1 MGLAGTPT
9 GKRFAP
15 DAGGLMIPSDEVVTS
30 CRICAGMCSL
40 TITRDA
46 AGRMV
51 SARGDKANPLTRGY
65 ACIKGLQLPAAH
77 ASPLRLLHPLKR
89 LADGSFVRV
98 PLETALDEIA
108 GRLRALIARHGPDA
122 IAGFRGTMNY
132 SNQTAN
138 AMLPAWLAALGSS
151 SFFSTMTIDQS
162 AKWVSVE
169 RLGTWAAGR
178 DPFVLA
184 DVLMF
189 VGTNPLVSLSTFNFP
204 SQHPVQ
210 QMRDALARGTRFIVI
225 DPRRSET
232 ARHASVFLQPWPGE
246 DAALLA
252 GLLRIILDEAW
263 HDAEFCA
270 RHAVGVDALHRALAS
285 FDARTVAARCGV
297 TPEAL
302 RDAAALFAQPH
313 ADGRRKRG
321 SAASGTGAN
330 MGPHS
335 NLVEHL
341 VECLN
346 VVCGRYAR
354 AGDPVPNPGVL
365 APPWP
370 RRAEVIAP
378 RRSWEQ
384 GDQGRLGWGMLFGQK
399 MSGALADEITVPGPG
414 QLHALFVDGGNPALS
429 MPDQPRFVDALR
441 QLDLLVTIDPFMSET
456 ARLSHFVIP
465 PLMMFEHADLGTRD
479 YEPHV
484 LHVPYAQYAQKV
496 AEPPAGAEVVDDWFV
511 FWALARRLGVKL
523 VFDGVPLDMANAPTQ
538 EALLEIL
545 ARHASVPFEQI
556 RAHPEGHVFDVPAMT
571 VQPGN
576 PDSAA
581 RFEVLPADV
590 KTELAALASEPG
602 GAPGAQHT
610 HLLAVRRVRDVQNTM
625 YRHLAA
631 IRKRLPH
638 NPAWLH
644 PDDLAELGMVSGER
658 VVIESRHGRI
668 EAVAEADATLRRGVV
683 SITHGFGGL
692 PGDAEAHGVNVNCL
706 TSTRTDLEPINAMPR
721 LTALAV
727 RVVPVHPH
735 PTRPTP

>member
-1 MGLAGTPT
+1 MTGL
-9 GKRFAP
+9 R
-15 DAGGLMIPSDEVVTS
+15 DEAITS

-40 TITRDA
+40 RLARDA
-46 AGRMV
+46 AGRIV
-51 SARGDKANPLTRGY
+51 SARGDKSNPLTRGY

-77 ASPLRLLHPLKR
+77 ASPDRLLHPLKR
-89 LADGSFVRV
+89 VAEGRFVRV
-98 PLETALDEIA
+98 PLDEALDEIA
-108 GRLRALIARHGPDA
+108 ERLRGLIDAHGPDS

-138 AMLPAWLAALGSS
+138 AMLPAWLAALGSN

-162 AKWVSVE
+162 AKWVTFE
-169 RLGTWAAGR
+169 RLGGWAAGR

-210 QMRDALARGTRFIVI
+210 QMREALERGTRFIVI

-232 ARHASVFLQPWPGE
+232 ARHADVFLQPWPGE
-246 DAALLA
+246 DGALLA
-252 GLLRIILDEAW
+252 GLLRIVLDEGW

-270 RHAVGVDALHRALAS
+270 RHVHGLDALQRALAP
-285 FDARTVAARCGV
+285 FDAAAVSQRTGV
-297 TPEAL
+297 SAESL
-302 RDAAALFAQPH
+302 HEAAALFARPEGGQ
-313 ADGRRKRG
+313 RKRG

-341 VECLN
+341 LECLN

-354 AGDPVPNPGVL
+354 AGDPVANPGVL
-365 APPWP
+365 APPAP

-384 GDQGRLGWGMLFGQK
+384 GWKSRVGGYGMLFGQK
-399 MSGALADEITVPGPG
+399 MSGVLGDEIRTPGPG
-414 QLHALFVDGGNPALS
+414 QVRALFVDGGNPAVA
-429 MPDQPRFVDALR
+429 MPDQARFVESLRALE
-441 QLDLLVTIDPFMSET
+441 LLVTIDPFMTAT

-465 PLMMFEHADLGTRD
+465 PTMMFEHADLGTRD
-479 YEPHV
+479 YESFV

-511 FWALARRLGVKL
+511 FWALAKRLDRPI
-523 VFDGVPLDMANAPTQ
+523 VFDGVSLDMDTAPTQ
-538 EALLEIL
+538 EELLAIL
-545 ARHASVPFEQI
+545 ARHGSVPFDEI
-556 RAHPEGHVFDVPAMT
+556 RAHPEGKVFDVPAMQ
-571 VQPGN
+571 VQAGDPAG
-576 PDSAA
+576 SA
-581 RFEVLPADV
+581 RFEIAPADV
-590 KTELAALASEPG
+590 LHELDAVAAEPDLRH
-602 GAPGAQHT
+602 GAGHAGFT

-625 YRHLAA
+625 YRHLDA

-644 PDDLAELGMVSGER
+644 PDDLASLGIASGHR
-658 VVIESRHGRI
+658 LAIESAHGRI
-668 EAVAEADATLRRGVV
+668 EAIAEADDSMRRGVV
-683 SITHGFGGL
+683 SISHGWGGL
-692 PGDAEAHGVNVNCL
+692 PHDALDATDPHSAGVNVNQL
-706 TSTRTDLEPINAMPR
+706 TTTRSGLDPINAMPR
-721 LTALAV
+721 LTALPV
-727 RVVPVHPH
+727 RIVPLH
-735 PTRPTP
+735 